1 MDLND
6 KKEGAERRRRD
17 ILDPGA
23 GVTCLRRLQGGS
35 GPEKLAKGMNFIPE
49 GLNKAL
55 KCDIERLKL

>member
-23 GVTCLRRLQGGS
+23 GVTCHGGS
-35 GPEKLAKGMNFIPE
+35 RGQAHKRLAKGKNFIPE
-49 GLNKAL
+49 GLNKAF
-55 KCDIERLKL
+55 KCTIERLKL